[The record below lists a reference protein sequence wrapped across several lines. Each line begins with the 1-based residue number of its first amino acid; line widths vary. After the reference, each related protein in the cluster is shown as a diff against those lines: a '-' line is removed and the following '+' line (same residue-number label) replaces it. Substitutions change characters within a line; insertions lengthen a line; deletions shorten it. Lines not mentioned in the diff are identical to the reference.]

1 MPKKARVLTP
11 LERRIMR
18 VVWEGGAG
26 NVQKVLQGMTGE
38 PQLAYTTVQTTL
50 NVLHRKGKVKRK
62 LVGRAFEYS
71 AIVSQ
76 EAADSHAIKD
86 VLQKVFR
93 GSVDDLLLSLVRSKQ
108 LDGQK
113 LAELQA
119 KLQASESA
127 EEASERDQFK
137 RPYSICCSMRF
148 YKLVFLP
155 SRRRSSR
162 VLSRKREQ

>member
-18 VVWEGGAG
+18 VLWDGGAG
-26 NVQKVLQGMTGE
+26 NVQKVLQGLTGE

-50 NVLHRKGKVKRK
+50 NVLERKGRVKRK
-62 LVGRAFEYS
+62 LVGRAYEYG

-93 GSVDDLLLSLVRSKQ
+93 GSVDDLLLSLVRSKH
-108 LDGQK
+108 LDLRK

-119 KLQASESA
+119 KLQTGGGA
-127 EEASERDQFK
+127 EEESK
-137 RPYSICCSMRF
+137 
-148 YKLVFLP
+148 
-155 SRRRSSR
+155 
-162 VLSRKREQ
+162 

>member
-1 MPKKARVLTP
+1 MAMAKAIKVLTP

-18 VVWEGGAG
+18 VLWDGGPG
-26 NVQKVLQGMTGE
+26 NVQKVVQGLMGD

-50 NVLHRKGKVKRK
+50 NVLQRKGKVKRK

-71 AIVSQ
+71 ATVSQ

-93 GSVDDLLLSLVRSKQ
+93 GSVDDLLLTLVRGKH
-108 LDGQK
+108 LDARK

-119 KLQASESA
+119 RLEANGDGEEDA
-127 EEASERDQFK
+127 E
-137 RPYSICCSMRF
+137 
-148 YKLVFLP
+148 
-155 SRRRSSR
+155 
-162 VLSRKREQ
+162 

>member
-1 MPKKARVLTP
+1 MVMARAVKVLTP

-18 VVWEGGAG
+18 VLWDEGRG
-26 NVQKVLQGMTGE
+26 NVQKVVQGLTGE

-71 AIVSQ
+71 AVVSQ

-93 GSVDDLLLSLVRSKQ
+93 GSVDDLLLTLVRNKH
-108 LDGQK
+108 LDARK

-119 KLQASESA
+119 RLEANGDGEEDA
-127 EEASERDQFK
+127 E
-137 RPYSICCSMRF
+137 
-148 YKLVFLP
+148 
-155 SRRRSSR
+155 
-162 VLSRKREQ
+162 

>member
-1 MPKKARVLTP
+1 MRVL
-11 LERRIMR
+11 
-18 VVWEGGAG
+18 WEDGAG
-26 NVQKVLQGMTGE
+26 NVQRVLQGLTGE

-62 LVGRAFEYS
+62 LVGRAYEYS

-108 LDGQK
+108 LDAQK

-119 KLQASESA
+119 KLRAVEGA
-127 EEASERDQFK
+127 EEE
-137 RPYSICCSMRF
+137 P
-148 YKLVFLP
+148 
-155 SRRRSSR
+155 
-162 VLSRKREQ
+162 E

>member
-1 MPKKARVLTP
+1 MQLSPICIGARARVESMKKKARVLTP

-18 VVWEGGAG
+18 VLWDGGTG
-26 NVQKVLQGMTGE
+26 NVQKVLQGLTGE

-50 NVLHRKGKVKRK
+50 NVLQRKGKVKRK

-93 GSVDDLLLSLVRSKQ
+93 GSVDDLLLSLVRSKK
-108 LDGQK
+108 LDPQK
-113 LAELQA
+113 LAELQV
-119 KLQASESA
+119 KLQAHESEK
-127 EEASERDQFK
+127 E
-137 RPYSICCSMRF
+137 
-148 YKLVFLP
+148 
-155 SRRRSSR
+155 
-162 VLSRKREQ
+162 

>member
-18 VVWEGGAG
+18 VLWDGGAG
-26 NVQKVLQGMTGE
+26 NVQMVLQGLTGE

-62 LVGRAFEYS
+62 LIGRAYEYS
-71 AIVSQ
+71 PTVSQ

-108 LDGQK
+108 LNAQK
-113 LAELQA
+113 LADLQA
-119 KLQASESA
+119 RLQASESA
-127 EEASERDQFK
+127 EEVSE
-137 RPYSICCSMRF
+137 
-148 YKLVFLP
+148 
-155 SRRRSSR
+155 
-162 VLSRKREQ
+162 

>member
-1 MPKKARVLTP
+1 MLKKARVLAP

-18 VVWEGGAG
+18 VLWDGGAG
-26 NVQKVLQGMTGE
+26 NVQKVLQGLIGD

-50 NVLHRKGKVKRK
+50 NVLHRKGRVKRK

-93 GSVDDLLLSLVRSKQ
+93 GSVDDLLLSLVRSRH
-108 LDGQK
+108 LDARK

-119 KLQASESA
+119 KLQASEDA
-127 EEASERDQFK
+127 KEELK
-137 RPYSICCSMRF
+137 
-148 YKLVFLP
+148 
-155 SRRRSSR
+155 
-162 VLSRKREQ
+162 

>member
-1 MPKKARVLTP
+1 MLKKTRVLTP

-18 VVWEGGAG
+18 VLWSGGAA
-26 NVQKVLQGMTGE
+26 NVQKVLEGLMGE

-50 NVLHRKGKVKRK
+50 NVLDRKGKVKRK

-86 VLQKVFR
+86 VLQRVFR

-108 LDGQK
+108 LDAKK
-113 LAELQA
+113 LAKLQA
-119 KLQASESA
+119 KLEASESGQ
-127 EEASERDQFK
+127 EEPE
-137 RPYSICCSMRF
+137 
-148 YKLVFLP
+148 
-155 SRRRSSR
+155 
-162 VLSRKREQ
+162 